1 MAISELE
8 LKKEKIILN
17 KVSELINNN
26 IEELSKEVKAN
37 EENLIEFK
45 KLMWQDSTSFDN
57 AEIESVRSI
66 TSQEEQRNL
75 EKELYYNRLKAIS
88 KKPYFA
94 SIAFKDEEGEIFNI
108 YMSLTY
114 LKDDN

>member
-57 AEIESVRSI
+57 AEIEDNVYSFPSIRHFPALCSNDRSGQAPFTRMTESSSPVKRGSVPFPR
-66 TSQEEQRNL
+66 
-75 EKELYYNRLKAIS
+75 
-88 KKPYFA
+88 
-94 SIAFKDEEGEIFNI
+94 
-108 YMSLTY
+108 
-114 LKDDN
+114 